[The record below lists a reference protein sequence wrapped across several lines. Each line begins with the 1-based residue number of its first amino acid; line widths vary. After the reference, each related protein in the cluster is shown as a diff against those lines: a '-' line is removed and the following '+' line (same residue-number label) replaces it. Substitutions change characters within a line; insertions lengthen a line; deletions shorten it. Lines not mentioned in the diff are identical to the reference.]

1 MALSLASSIGS
12 GFSSCISIC
21 FWSDIFA
28 SSTWSLGGASELID
42 SIGWDSKVIGENSV
56 EGGSA
61 IGKDGRDSCAAGTS
75 EAAEIFDLIADSAFL
90 FTLPSS

>member
-1 MALSLASSIGS
+1 M
-12 GFSSCISIC
+12 
-21 FWSDIFA
+21 
-28 SSTWSLGGASELID
+28 
-42 SIGWDSKVIGENSV
+42 IGENSV

-61 IGKDGRDSCAAGTS
+61 MGKDGRDSCAAGTS